1 MKLIN
6 SFKVFL
12 AFAVFALFTAL
23 PNTVTAGPGAHGPN
37 GEHLDAPNATSMT
50 GTKSPRFEVQSESYE
65 VVGTLLKQELSM
77 MIDRFDT
84 NVPVRKARVQVELGA
99 LKAEAKYKGDIGNFA
114 IEDASILSELWKPG
128 DHAFV
133 ISIIEQENSDLID
146 VKLVVSNEADLHSHF
161 EFKSASASAIALAL
175 ALGLLIA
182 LLAFVV
188 FKKGRLFA
196 QLRQGGL

>member
-1 MKLIN
+1 MKLIY
-6 SFKVFL
+6 SFKVFM

-23 PNTVTAGPGAHGPN
+23 PNTLTAGPGAHGPN

-77 MIDRFDT
+77 LIDRFDT

-146 VKLVVSNEADLHSHF
+146 VKLSVGDATDSHSHF
-161 EFKSASASAIALAL
+161 EFKSAIALAL
-175 ALGLLIA
+175 ALAVGLLIA
-182 LLAFVV
+182 LLGFVAL
-188 FKKGRLFA
+188 KKRPLFTKF
-196 QLRQGGL
+196 RQGGL

>member
-1 MKLIN
+1 MKLIY

-23 PNTVTAGPGAHGPN
+23 PNTLTAGPGAHGPN

-77 MIDRFDT
+77 LIDRFDT

-146 VKLVVSNEADLHSHF
+146 VKLSVGDATDSHSHF
-161 EFKSASASAIALAL
+161 EFKSAIALAL
-175 ALGLLIA
+175 ALAVGLLIA
-182 LLAFVV
+182 LLGFVAL
-188 FKKGRLFA
+188 KKRPLFTKF
-196 QLRQGGL
+196 RQGGL

>member
-1 MKLIN
+1 MKLIY

-23 PNTVTAGPGAHGPN
+23 PNTLTADPGALGPN

-50 GTKSPRFEVQSESYE
+50 GIKGPRFEVQSESYE
-65 VVGTLLKQELSM
+65 VVGTLLKGELSM
-77 MIDRFDT
+77 LIDRFDT

-133 ISIIEQENSDLID
+133 ISIIEPENSDLID

-161 EFKSASASAIALAL
+161 EFKSAIVLAL

-188 FKKGRLFA
+188 FKKGRLFT
-196 QLRQGGL
+196 QLRQGGLR

>member
-1 MKLIN
+1 MKLIY

-23 PNTVTAGPGAHGPN
+23 PNTLTADPGALGPN

-50 GTKSPRFEVQSESYE
+50 GIKGPRFEVQSESYE

-128 DHAFV
+128 DHPFV
-133 ISIIEQENSDLID
+133 ISIIEPENSDLID

-161 EFKSASASAIALAL
+161 EFKSAIVLAL

-182 LLAFVV
+182 LLGFVAL
-188 FKKGRLFA
+188 KKRLLFTKF
-196 QLRQGGL
+196 RQGGLR

>member
-1 MKLIN
+1 
-6 SFKVFL
+6 
-12 AFAVFALFTAL
+12 
-23 PNTVTAGPGAHGPN
+23 
-37 GEHLDAPNATSMT
+37 
-50 GTKSPRFEVQSESYE
+50 
-65 VVGTLLKQELSM
+65 VVGTLLKEELSM
-77 MIDRFDT
+77 LIDRFDT

-133 ISIIEQENSDLID
+133 ISIIEPENSDLID

-161 EFKSASASAIALAL
+161 EFKSASAIALAL
-175 ALGLLIA
+175 AVGLLIA

-188 FKKGRLFA
+188 FKKGRLFT
-196 QLRQGGL
+196 QLRQGGLR